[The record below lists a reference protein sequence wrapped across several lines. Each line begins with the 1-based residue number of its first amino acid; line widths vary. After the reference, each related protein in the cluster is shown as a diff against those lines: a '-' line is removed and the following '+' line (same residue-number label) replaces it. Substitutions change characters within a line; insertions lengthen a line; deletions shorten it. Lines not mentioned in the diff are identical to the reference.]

1 MFYQFF
7 YDMKFG
13 QDHFHLPLS
22 TKALAEFHQLQLII
36 EDMHAYDNHDKWLAF
51 RSSSLLKVSSAYKL
65 AMNKLPYCLFSSEMA
80 PENL

>member
-36 EDMHAYDNHDKWLAF
+36 EDMHEYDNHDKWLAF
-51 RSSSLLKVSSAYKL
+51 R
-65 AMNKLPYCLFSSEMA
+65 FS
-80 PENL
+80 